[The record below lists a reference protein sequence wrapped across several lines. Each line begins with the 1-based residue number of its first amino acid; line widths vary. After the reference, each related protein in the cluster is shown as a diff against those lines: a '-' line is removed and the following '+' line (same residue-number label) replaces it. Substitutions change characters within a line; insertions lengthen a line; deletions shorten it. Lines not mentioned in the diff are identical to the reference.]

1 MRLNSEELRELYQRE
16 TTRADRRGQDDC
28 LTEDQL
34 ARTVAGE
41 LSQSER
47 ERTADH
53 LTRCSDCV
61 KEYRAI
67 SSLKSWAEEV
77 TKESSASSS
86 PNGNGGR
93 IQLTAPPSPIAAG
106 SSFPASRSFSFYF
119 PYAVAAAAV
128 ILSLT
133 LAAILISKS
142 RENQRLVAQVSQEQS
157 ARSAGEVRSAE
168 SLAEARRLRDE
179 SARRAEQES
188 AARRIA
194 EDELVKRDTAARS
207 SGKNLGSARERTTDQ
222 IASPDI
228 NVSIFDLVPQD
239 GDRGDQDVESTT
251 IDLPPDTDLFTLI
264 LNLSGDQ
271 SSRNYSLEITDRT
284 NRIIWRGSG
293 LRKSAYNNFSIALR
307 RRSFPQ
313 GEYRLKLYGLS
324 DGSRKLIEQ
333 YAIRLA
339 YR

>member
-1 MRLNSEELRELYQRE
+1 MRLNSEELRELYQGE
-16 TTRADRRGQDDC
+16 TTRADRRAHDC

-34 ARTVAGE
+34 ARAVAGE

-53 LTRCSDCV
+53 LTTCSDCV

-77 TKESSASSS
+77 TKESSASS

-93 IQLTAPPSPIAAG
+93 IQLTAPPSPIAVG

-128 ILSLT
+128 ILCLT
-133 LAAILISKS
+133 LAAILISIR

-157 ARSAGEVRSAE
+157 ARSAGESRSAE

-194 EDELVKRDTAARS
+194 EDELAKRDTAARS
-207 SGKNLGSARERTTDQ
+207 SSKNLGSAQERTTDQ

-228 NVSIFDLVPQD
+228 NVPIFDLVPQD
-239 GDRGDQDVESTT
+239 GRRGDQDVESTT
-251 IDLPPDTDLFTLI
+251 IDLPSDTDLFTLI

-307 RRSFPQ
+307 RRSFPG